1 LRQVRIK
8 DARPACSKL
17 KQGSMFSAIFTDT
30 QLQACFERN
39 LANTDA
45 TDELRQVRALMATYD
60 WFRVLE
66 GPHAQRV
73 HDTIDLLLSR
83 ELRPSLHR
91 WYGQPGTFVQSAEA
105 IATRDHLSHLAGEK
119 LEA

>member
-1 LRQVRIK
+1 MV
-8 DARPACSKL
+8 SVT
-17 KQGSMFSAIFTDT
+17 FTDT

-39 LANTDA
+39 LRETEA

-60 WFRVLE
+60 WFTVLE

-83 ELRPSLHR
+83 ELRPSLQR
-91 WYGQPGTFVQSAEA
+91 WYRRPGACLEGAEVIA
-105 IATRDHLSHLAGEK
+105 IRDHLSQLAGEK
-119 LEA
+119 LGP

>member
-1 LRQVRIK
+1 
-8 DARPACSKL
+8 
-17 KQGSMFSAIFTDT
+17 MTFTDT
-30 QLQACFERN
+30 QLQACFESN
-39 LANTDA
+39 LADTEA

-91 WYGQPGTFVQSAEA
+91 WYRQPGACLERAEVIA
-105 IATRDHLSHLAGEK
+105 IKDHLSQLAGEK
-119 LEA
+119 L

>member
-1 LRQVRIK
+1 MVSL
-8 DARPACSKL
+8 
-17 KQGSMFSAIFTDT
+17 IFTDT

-39 LANTDA
+39 LADTDA

-73 HDTIDLLLSR
+73 HDTIELLLSR
-83 ELRPSLHR
+83 ELRPSLRR
-91 WYGQPGTFVQSAEA
+91 WYGRPGACLEGAEA
-105 IATRDHLSHLAGEK
+105 VAIRDHLSQLAGEK
-119 LEA
+119 LELRRN